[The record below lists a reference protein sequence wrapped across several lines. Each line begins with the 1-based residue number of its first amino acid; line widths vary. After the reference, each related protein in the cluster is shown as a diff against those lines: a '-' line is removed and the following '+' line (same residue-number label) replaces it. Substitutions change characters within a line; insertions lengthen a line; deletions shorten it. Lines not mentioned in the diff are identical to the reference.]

1 MIVLTACASAS
12 SSPATSQVPASSAGA
27 SPAFPAAYQTDA
39 PYQPVIDPASFVSG
53 VDNPYWPLAPGSKW
67 RYEGE
72 SDGTPEVVTVEVL
85 AETKEILGI
94 TCVVVRDEVTS
105 NGETIELTF
114 DWYAQDVNGNVWY
127 FGEDSKEYENGVVVG
142 TTGSWEA
149 GVDGAQPGIVMPA
162 DPARVAG
169 TYRQEYYAGEAED
182 LARVVETGASVTVRF
197 GSFEDVLVTEEWT
210 PLEPEIREQK
220 SYAPEIGFVKEEVVL
235 GGSGSVELVSY
246 EPG

>member
-1 MIVLTACASAS
+1 MALLTACTTASP
-12 SSPATSQVPASSAGA
+12 SPATSQGPSANAGA
-27 SPAFPAAYQTDA
+27 SPAFPAAYQTDS

-53 VDNPYWPLAPGSKW
+53 VDNRYWPLKPGSKW
-67 RYEGE
+67 RYEGDI
-72 SDGTPEVVTVEVL
+72 DGTPEVVTVEVL
-85 AETKEILGI
+85 VETKEVLGI
-94 TCVVVRDEVTS
+94 TCVVVRDEVSS

-114 DWYAQDVNGNVWY
+114 DWYAQDVHGNVWY

-162 DPARVAG
+162 DPAKVAG
-169 TYRQEYYAGEAED
+169 TYRQEFYAGEAED
-182 LARVVETGASVTVRF
+182 LAKVLDAGASVTTRF
-197 GSFEDVLVTEEWT
+197 GSLEDVLVTEEWT
-210 PLEPEIREQK
+210 PLEPEIREHK
-220 SYAPEIGFVKEEVVL
+220 FYAPDIGFVMEEVVQ

>member
-1 MIVLTACASAS
+1 MAVLTACTTASP
-12 SSPATSQVPASSAGA
+12 SPATSQGPATSAGA

-39 PYQPVIDPASFVSG
+39 PYQPVIDPGSFVSG

-67 RYEGE
+67 RFEGD
-72 SDGTPEVVTVEVL
+72 SDGTPEVVVVEVL

-94 TCVVVRDEVTS
+94 TCVVVRDEVS
-105 NGETIELTF
+105 SDGETVELTF
-114 DWYAQDVNGNVWY
+114 DWYAQDVHGNVWY
-127 FGEDSKEYENGVVVG
+127 FGEDSKEYEGGVVVG
-142 TTGSWEA
+142 TGGSWEA

-162 DPARVAG
+162 DPAQVAG

-182 LARVVETGASVTVRF
+182 LARVVDTGTSVTVKF

-210 PLEPEIREQK
+210 PLEPQIKEHK
-220 SYAPEIGFVKEEVVL
+220 SYASDIGVVKEEVVA

>member
-1 MIVLTACASAS
+1 MAGGSTTRGSTRS
-12 SSPATSQVPASSAGA
+12 SFSPGV

-53 VDNPYWPLAPGSKW
+53 VDNPYWPLKPGSKW
-67 RYEGE
+67 RYEGNI
-72 SDGTPEVVTVEVL
+72 DGTPEVVTVEVL

-94 TCVVVRDEVTS
+94 TCVVVRDEVTAD
-105 NGETIELTF
+105 GETVELTF
-114 DWYAQDVNGNVWY
+114 DWYAQDVHGNVWY
-127 FGEDSKEYENGVVVG
+127 LGEDSKEYENGVVVG

-162 DPARVAG
+162 DPGQVAD

-182 LARVVETGASVTVRF
+182 LARVLETGASVTVAF

-210 PLEPEIREQK
+210 PLESEIREHK
-220 SYAPEIGFVKEEVVL
+220 SYAPDIGFVKEEVVQ